1 MKNKKILILLLAIV
15 FLVSGCTKYLSDNN
29 NKRIVNETTGQSLPS
44 NILCKPE
51 SAELKAIY
59 EKYSKKLEVSLDS
72 LPKCE
77 NLKFYDSKNYSGIWV
92 QFFVMP
98 LAWLIVKI
106 GALVNN
112 YGIAVMI
119 VGILIRLVILPF
131 SAKTVKQSE
140 NMKKAQPELARLETK
155 YKDRKDNDSMMQKSQ
170 EMMMIYKKY
179 NISPVSSCIITFIQL
194 PLFFAFLEAI
204 NRIPAIFEGELGAFQ
219 LGTTPIIGLKY
230 GNYYYIVLIL
240 LIILTTYLSF
250 KFSATSVGSPDQ
262 QKQMNFMT
270 GFMLIFIS
278 IASFSLPT
286 AIALYWVVT
295 NGITVIQ
302 NVIMLRRK
310 Q

>member
-1 MKNKKILILLLAIV
+1 MKKKYIILLIAIV
-15 FLVSGCTKYLSDNN
+15 FLISGCTKYLSDDN

-44 NILCKPE
+44 NILCRPTEKNIL
-51 SAELKAIY
+51 SIY
-59 EKYSKKLEVSLDS
+59 EKYANKLGVSLAD
-72 LPKCE
+72 LPECK
-77 NLKFYDSKNYSGIWV
+77 NIKFYDQKNYSGLWV

-106 GALVNN
+106 GAFVKN

-119 VGILIRLVILPF
+119 VGALIRLIVLPF

-140 NMKKAQPELARLETK
+140 NMKNAQPELAKLEQK
-155 YKDRKDNDSMMQKSQ
+155 YKDKKDNDSMMQKSQ
-170 EMMMIYKKY
+170 EMMLIYKKF
-179 NISPVSSCIITFIQL
+179 NISPLGSCIITFIQL

-204 NRIPAIFEGELGAFQ
+204 NRIPAIFEGELGAYQ
-219 LGTTPIIGLKY
+219 LGTTPIIGLKN
-230 GNYYYIVLIL
+230 GNYYYIILIL

-250 KFSATSVGSPDQ
+250 KFNSTATGNSDQ
-262 QKQMNFMT
+262 QKQMKMMT

-302 NVIMLRRK
+302 NLVMLKRRK
-310 Q
+310 